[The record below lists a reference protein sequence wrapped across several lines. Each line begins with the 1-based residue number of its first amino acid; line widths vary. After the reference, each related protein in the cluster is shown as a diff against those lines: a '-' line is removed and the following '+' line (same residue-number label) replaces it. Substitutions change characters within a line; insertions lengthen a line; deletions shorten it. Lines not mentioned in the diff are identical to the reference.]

1 MQTVSSGLRCYT
13 QSCVVCQQ
21 NKIHRHTKS
30 PAGRFAAPDG
40 RFRHLHADL
49 VGPLSEI
56 RGCQYIL
63 TIIDR
68 FTRWPVAVPLNSTI
82 AESVAR
88 TIFQHWISIYG
99 CPSIITTDRGP
110 QFQSQ
115 LFTEFTNLLGARH
128 ISTTAYHPCSNGLVE
143 RFHRQLKAALT
154 SIGATNQSSWIDNLP
169 FVLLSLR
176 TQVKEDLKCSP
187 ADLVFGQQLVLPGQ
201 YFSVTST
208 QEPSSS
214 FITYFRKKMSSLAF
228 TPTRYTS
235 RDVYVPPSLL
245 ECEYVFVRQD
255 SVRKPLTPHYAG
267 PFRVLAR
274 TDKYYTLQTNHGR
287 STFSIDRLKP
297 ACIER
302 DGSTNQPISP
312 SLDSPQ
318 LSSPAPTRTASRRT
332 VHWPKKFR
340 TFITY

>member
-1 MQTVSSGLRCYT
+1 MS
-13 QSCVVCQQ
+13 
-21 NKIHRHTKS
+21 IH
-30 PAGRFAAPDG
+30 FDN
-40 RFRHLHADL
+40 
-49 VGPLSEI
+49 
-56 RGCQYIL
+56 
-63 TIIDR
+63 R
-68 FTRWPVAVPLNSTI
+68 FTRWPVAVPLNSTT

-88 TIFQHWISIYG
+88 AIFQHWISIYG

-201 YFSVTST
+201 YFSVAST

-228 TPTRYTS
+228 NS
-235 RDVYVPPSLL
+235 N
-245 ECEYVFVRQD
+245 
-255 SVRKPLTPHYAG
+255 PLHFT
-267 PFRVLAR
+267 
-274 TDKYYTLQTNHGR
+274 
-287 STFSIDRLKP
+287 
-297 ACIER
+297 
-302 DGSTNQPISP
+302 
-312 SLDSPQ
+312 
-318 LSSPAPTRTASRRT
+318 
-332 VHWPKKFR
+332 
-340 TFITY
+340 